1 MAVEY
6 PHTDPWWSCPI
17 DEGWSIGALLDGAA
31 MRHHARPALWTEGHG
46 ALTHGEVRD
55 RASRVR
61 GALLA
66 AAPAGSR
73 TVACLASMDAPLYV
87 GLHAVLTSG
96 LAYAALEPD
105 SPAARNRMCLED
117 CGAEVILTDSG
128 SLERAEALAEGKR
141 RIVMIE
147 EAIARGVPHAPAA
160 IDPASPAAFVFTSGS
175 TGRPKAVVRSQRS
188 LARAMYC
195 FAENLGYGPDDV
207 MLYPGSPGH
216 IGSLNDALTCMTT
229 GFKSIPIDIA
239 RVDLTKVCQ
248 TLVEHRV
255 TRMPMPPSLLRLL
268 LRLMAEVRDDLCLK
282 TVVASGEAL
291 LRSDVG
297 LFYEVMGDRA
307 VLWQNYGSTETGPIA
322 AGKYTAKDAEGQGPL
337 PLRRVHLGGQL
348 EVVDSHG
355 KVVPDGESGEFRVR
369 SNFLANGYMN
379 APPEQMAKFGM
390 DDRGRFF
397 NIGDRGHRTLQGEYF
412 IAGRGDRQIKLHGR
426 RIELGD
432 VESAIM
438 THREWAEAVVVQTS
452 GNGHGPSLIAVLRA
466 MPGADAD
473 VLRLR
478 SQLAT
483 RLPEAAI
490 PRKFRVV
497 DQMPRTTTGKLDLGA
512 VAKLAAQSAEV
523 ASIGHGGPPLGTTEN
538 WIADTW
544 QYILRIERPGRED
557 RFQDVG
563 GDSLAAIDLS
573 LALEKRFGIS
583 VGLDRIA
590 ESQTIAR
597 LAEVVQRGDAQDR
610 EPLVRLRSDGHGPV
624 CIMIPGIGGH
634 AWVFAELAR
643 ALHQP
648 CDVLGLSLC
657 DLIARG
663 GNLRDAVRQE
673 VLRAASDAGHRPV
686 VIGGYSFGGMIAAD
700 CAAWLIARG
709 LGVERVLLIDPSPV
723 SSAPSPSRRPS
734 LRSMAQRFKAKV
746 FANGNG
752 NGHARSAAAEQ
763 IERTVEDVTRELRN
777 CYMDGSVVLPNIET
791 AWIASAQMARKHAGV
806 SRVFGRDA
814 ATLKRTEVPVG
825 HLEVIRVP
833 GVYDTAAWMDEQLLF
848 PSQAMT

>member
-1 MAVEY
+1 
-6 PHTDPWWSCPI
+6 
-17 DEGWSIGALLDGAA
+17 
-31 MRHHARPALWTEGHG
+31 
-46 ALTHGEVRD
+46 
-55 RASRVR
+55 
-61 GALLA
+61 
-66 AAPAGSR
+66 
-73 TVACLASMDAPLYV
+73 
-87 GLHAVLTSG
+87 
-96 LAYAALEPD
+96 
-105 SPAARNRMCLED
+105 
-117 CGAEVILTDSG
+117 
-128 SLERAEALAEGKR
+128 
-141 RIVMIE
+141 
-147 EAIARGVPHAPAA
+147 
-160 IDPASPAAFVFTSGS
+160 
-175 TGRPKAVVRSQRS
+175 
-188 LARAMYC
+188 
-195 FAENLGYGPDDV
+195 
-207 MLYPGSPGH
+207 
-216 IGSLNDALTCMTT
+216 MTT

-322 AGKYTAKDAEGQGPL
+322 AGKYTAKDAERQGPL

-412 IAGRGDRQIKLHGR
+412 IGAVTADQTAGDASKQRRVGHHDAPRGGSR
-426 RIELGD
+426 
-432 VESAIM
+432 
-438 THREWAEAVVVQTS
+438 VVQTS
-452 GNGHGPSLIAVLRA
+452 GSTDLLIAVLQA
-466 MPGADAD
+466 MPGADVTPQAVARD
-473 VLRLR
+473 
-478 SQLAT
+478 A
-483 RLPEAAI
+483 PPAAI

-583 VGLDRIA
+583 VGLDGIA
-590 ESQTIAR
+590 ESRRSRDSPRSCSVRCRSRAAAVAR
-597 LAEVVQRGDAQDR
+597 
-610 EPLVRLRSDGHGPV
+610 DGHGPV

-648 CDVLGLSLC
+648 CDVLGSACATLSPG
-657 DLIARG
+657 R
-663 GNLRDAVRQE
+663 NLDAVRQE
-673 VLRAASDAGHRPV
+673 VGCKMRGIARSWRIRSADDRGSRVAHRPGVGRGTRAAHRSFAGQFSTQP
-686 VIGGYSFGGMIAAD
+686 ITASIAAEHGPAVQGQGVRQWEWKRA
-700 CAAWLIARG
+700 CTIGRG
-709 LGVERVLLIDPSPV
+709 GADRAHRGRRHPRTQELLHGWV
-723 SSAPSPSRRPS
+723 GR
-734 LRSMAQRFKAKV
+734 
-746 FANGNG
+746 
-752 NGHARSAAAEQ
+752 AAEHRDRVDR
-763 IERTVEDVTRELRN
+763 ERA
-777 CYMDGSVVLPNIET
+777 DGT
-791 AWIASAQMARKHAGV
+791 QAR
-806 SRVFGRDA
+806 RCQPVFKRDA
-814 ATLKRTEVPVG
+814 ATLKRTAVR
-825 HLEVIRVP
+825 HLEVIRARGGHRSVDGRAVAVP
-833 GVYDTAAWMDEQLLF
+833 VTGDDIVIHHGGVPQLPVLPCVFAALSRIVAHNFLNAQCQR
-848 PSQAMT
+848 P